1 MSRRMEKVADLLQS
15 EIAEL
20 LQRRVKHPAI
30 ERAMV
35 SITHVD
41 VAPDLANARIHVSV
55 MAEAE
60 EQAEVLDAL
69 GRSAS
74 FLHRELTKRIR
85 IRRVPLL
92 RFELDHS
99 IGLGRS
105 TDRADARGRARR
117 GPGAAARAA
126 ARSDIGAMSRE
137 EPAIVGFINV
147 DKPPE
152 MTSFDVVRAIRR
164 ASGVRRVGHA
174 GTLDRPATGGAAGGD
189 RQRDAADRFTDGRAQ
204 ALPRAAS
211 PWAWRPTPT
220 TRPARCR
227 RAATRAA

>member
-20 LQRRVKHPAI
+20 LERRIKHPAI

-41 VAPDLANARIHVSV
+41 VAPDLSNARIHVSV
-55 MAEAE
+55 MADAE

-85 IRRVPLL
+85 IRRVPFL

-99 IGLGRS
+99 IAEA
-105 TDRADARGRARR
+105 DRLTKLMHEVARGEGRDAEQEAEQETQRETQRETRYRAQYETAYEARTEAGAKPPSPAR
-117 GPGAAARAA
+117 GEPLP
-126 ARSDIGAMSRE
+126 
-137 EPAIVGFINV
+137 EPAA
-147 DKPPE
+147 E
-152 MTSFDVVRAIRR
+152 
-164 ASGVRRVGHA
+164 
-174 GTLDRPATGGAAGGD
+174 
-189 RQRDAADRFTDGRAQ
+189 
-204 ALPRAAS
+204 
-211 PWAWRPTPT
+211 
-220 TRPARCR
+220 
-227 RAATRAA
+227 

>member
-30 ERAMV
+30 EGAMV

-55 MAEAE
+55 MAGPE

-74 FLHRELTKRIR
+74 FMHRELTKRIR

-99 IGLGRS
+99 IAEA
-105 TDRADARGRARR
+105 DRLTALMHEVARGEGRERER
-117 GPGAAARAA
+117 EPPPGQ
-126 ARSDIGAMSRE
+126 
-137 EPAIVGFINV
+137 
-147 DKPPE
+147 
-152 MTSFDVVRAIRR
+152 TW
-164 ASGVRRVGHA
+164 
-174 GTLDRPATGGAAGGD
+174 
-189 RQRDAADRFTDGRAQ
+189 GR
-204 ALPRAAS
+204 
-211 PWAWRPTPT
+211 
-220 TRPARCR
+220 
-227 RAATRAA
+227 